1 MTEYDSLHEMF
12 ISIGNGDLEIFEV
25 FCKKMRQ
32 PLVKFVLNSF
42 GSVLTEMDAEDIVQ
56 DVFIKVKLEASKYRG
71 DNRDAS
77 AKKWLFTMTRNHAAR
92 TASISSRLPDSFDG
106 WFETENSVE
115 STSALHQRPFIRQA
129 SRGGSNRPVEE
140 HVEMKSFLEG
150 LFSKVRDFTPE
161 ERNILILRYV
171 DHLKLHEIGELI
183 GKTKARVSQI
193 IDSLHARIRSS
204 TGVDL
209 NNV

>member
-12 ISIGNGDLEIFEV
+12 ISIGNGDLEIFEA

-42 GSVLTEMDAEDIVQ
+42 GSILTEMDAEDIVQ
-56 DVFIKVKLEASKYRG
+56 DIFIKVKLEASKYRG
-71 DNRDAS
+71 ANREAS

-92 TASISSRLPDSFDG
+92 TASISSKLPDSFDG
-106 WFETENSVE
+106 WFETDLN
-115 STSALHQRPFIRQA
+115 AQQNPAFQQRAFLRPDA
-129 SRGGSNRPVEE
+129 RGGSNRPVEE

-171 DHLKLHEIGELI
+171 DRLKLHEIGNLI